1 MKGIILAGGTGT
13 RLYPLTVATSK
24 QLLPVYNK
32 PMIYYCLSTL
42 MLAGIREI
50 LVIST
55 TRDVPQ
61 FEALLGNGSQIGVSL
76 RYTVQPSPAGVA
88 QAVIL
93 GEDFLDGE
101 AGVLILGD
109 NFFFGDGLPEI
120 LKDAV
125 KDAEENSKATVFGSY
140 VSNPENF
147 GVVSF
152 DDHYIV
158 TSIEEKPQNPKS
170 NFAVTGLYFY
180 PSGVAEKAKT
190 IKPSMRGELE
200 ITDLNAMYL
209 YEKRLNVRILGHDY
223 TWFDLGTID
232 HLLEATN
239 FVYQAEK
246 EQGII
251 ISSPEE
257 IAYRNGWI
265 REKEL
270 LEAATRY
277 GECRYGT
284 YLKLIAEGEM

>member
-1 MKGIILAGGTGT
+1 MKGIILAGGMGT

-32 PMIYYCLSTL
+32 PMIYYCISTL
-42 MLAGIREI
+42 MLVGIREI
-50 LVIST
+50 LIIST

-93 GEDFLDGE
+93 GDDFLDGD

-109 NFFFGDGLPEI
+109 NFFFGDGLSEL

-125 KDAEENSKATVFGSY
+125 KDAEENSKATVFSSY

-180 PSGVAEKAKT
+180 PSGVVEKAKT

-200 ITDLNAMYL
+200 ITDESLITYVAD
-209 YEKRLNVRILGHDY
+209 RRGHDLRY
-223 TWFDLGTID
+223 AMDSSKARRDLSWFPTTSFTDGINLTID
-232 HLLEATN
+232 WYISTIGKQWLEQCSLSAN
-239 FVYQAEK
+239 
-246 EQGII
+246 
-251 ISSPEE
+251 
-257 IAYRNGWI
+257 R
-265 REKEL
+265 
-270 LEAATRY
+270 
-277 GECRYGT
+277 
-284 YLKLIAEGEM
+284 